1 MTKGIYAIFDRK
13 TKSVQFVK
21 EADNIDCFKRWF
33 ASAFLR
39 ADTIFALYPEDFD
52 IYILGSFD
60 AETMHGDIEPD
71 LLCSVSDLFD
81 LFKLPR
87 PFARPDK
94 TRTSDE
100 V

>member
-1 MTKGIYAIFDRK
+1 MTKGIYALFDRK

-33 ASAFLR
+33 ASVFLH
-39 ADTIFALYPEDFD
+39 AETIFALYPEDFD

-60 AETMHGDIEPD
+60 AETMHGDIEPE

-87 PFARPDK
+87 PFARPDMA
-94 TRTSDE
+94 RSSDE
-100 V
+100 A